1 MKPKIL
7 EYKIRVGG
15 LNFNTPFNLFL
26 KNVCHENL
34 DSLIM
39 HKNLDIEGSE
49 KKCSIA
55 LFKTKIVKS
64 DIIDS
69 TNFIKDKTKLSS
81 VITIEIYQLY
91 DIDFELKENIYII
104 KMIYMSINTSGN
116 KPLSY
121 TSLKIKFENINEGKI
136 FKYFLEKCKNIY
148 WQEYFEKNIPILS
161 PNYYQYHFYLKKL
174 NSRGDEDN
182 RIIVL
187 TDKYISN
194 IEYQI
199 ILNKKTEQNQHNFEF
214 KIHKQKWCLFIGSFE
229 EVQLIGKDKK
239 KKLIDLMIKI
249 KLNSKK
255 NKDFIQKQKL
265 PYKSKSSVDFIFPN
279 ERICRFFIYQIKRL
293 YYDITNTN
301 NIKITENL

>member
-7 EYKIRVGG
+7 EYKIRVGS

-39 HKNLDIEGSE
+39 HKNLDVEGSE

-69 TNFIKDKTKLSS
+69 TNFIKDKAKLSS
-81 VITIEIYQLY
+81 VSTLEMYQLY
-91 DIDFELKENIYII
+91 DIDFELKDNIYTI
-104 KMIYMSINTSGN
+104 KIIYMGLTTSGN
-116 KPLSY
+116 KPLNY
-121 TSLKIKFENINEGKI
+121 TSLKIKFDNVNEGKI
-136 FKYFLEKCKNIY
+136 FKYFLEKYKNIY
-148 WQEYFEKNIPILS
+148 WQEYFEKNIPIL
-161 PNYYQYHFYLKKL
+161 PPYYYQYHFFLKKV
-174 NSRGDEDN
+174 NSRGEEDN

-194 IEYQI
+194 VEYQI
-199 ILNKKTEQNQHNFEF
+199 LPNKKTEPTQHDFEF
-214 KIHKQKWCLFIGSFE
+214 KIHKPKWSLFIGSFE
-229 EVQLIGKDKK
+229 ELQLIGKDKK

-265 PYKSKSSVDFIFPN
+265 Y
-279 ERICRFFIYQIKRL
+279 FFLILIQ
-293 YYDITNTN
+293 
-301 NIKITENL
+301 ENHLTFL